1 LQDERKSYFK
11 DLLQKKK
18 QELVED
24 ISVMDRNGI
33 GEMDKYTPTELS
45 NYDNHP
51 ADLGT
56 DLFLTG
62 MNYALKNHQKN
73 QVYEVDE
80 ALKRISNGTYGIC
93 EDCGAEISEE
103 RLEVMPTANLCIK
116 CQEDNTKNFKAMRRD
131 RPVEEKVIGIPFSRK
146 TSILHRDYPLEG
158 MDQLNDVMKYGSADS
173 PQDMGGYEDYEEY
186 YTNELD
192 RQGIVDPLDAI
203 SNEEYKRQL
212 PG

>member
-1 LQDERKSYFK
+1 MLEERKDYFRG
-11 DLLQKKK
+11 LLQKKK
-18 QELVED
+18 QEFVDD
-24 ISVMDRNGI
+24 ISIMDRNGI

-56 DLFLTG
+56 DLFITG
-62 MNYALKNHQKN
+62 MDYALKNHQKN

-80 ALKRISNGTYGIC
+80 ALKRINNGTYGIC
-93 EDCGAEISEE
+93 EDCGAEISED

-116 CQEDNTKNFKAMRRD
+116 CQEDNTKNFKAMRKE

-158 MDQLNDVMKYGSADS
+158 MEQLNDVMKYGSADT

-186 YTNELD
+186 YTNEND
-192 RQGIVDPLDAI
+192 RQGIVDPMDAI